1 MMKTGSDES
10 FRSLPLSEEQHA
22 ELQHYISRQKKRGL
36 PHDTAELHSMIKDML
51 NPPCLEGV
59 GGDADSDSFRMNS
72 ERAASAT
79 DEGTDSISSAEER
92 NASTESEAMK
102 HPQR

>member
-1 MMKTGSDES
+1 MTKIDSDET
-10 FRSLPLSEEQHA
+10 FRGLPLSEEQEA
-22 ELQHYISRQKKRGL
+22 EVQHYISRQRRRGL
-36 PHDTAELHSMIKDML
+36 PFDTAELHSMIKDML

-59 GGDADSDSFRMNS
+59 GADSDADNFRMNS

-79 DEGTDSISSAEER
+79 DEGTDSISAAEEL